1 LDLIAFGY
9 VLKTLLLPPG
19 LFWLV
24 LLAGLWLQRKRR
36 KVGTALILGLLVGGW
51 LLSLPGLMRPLAA
64 TLETYPPLDL
74 QQLPADA
81 GAIVVLAGGLRR
93 SGGGY
98 DLKTTTLDRLRHGA
112 RLHRET
118 GLPLLLS
125 GGKVFGG
132 EAPSE
137 AGLMQQVLEED
148 FHLRA
153 RWLEQ
158 ASRNTAENARFSAA
172 ILLREGIGKVVL
184 VTHALHMPRAVEQ
197 FRRAGLQVVPAP
209 VAFIST
215 APVAPSLFDWLPS
228 LHALNLFS
236 AVLHEY
242 LGLAWYRLRYR

>member
-1 LDLIAFGY
+1 MTLGY

-24 LLAGLWLQRKRR
+24 LLAGLWLQRRR
-36 KVGTALILGLLVGGW
+36 RAMGTALLLALLIAGW
-51 LLSLPGLMRPLAA
+51 LLSLPGLIRPLAA
-64 TLETYPPLDL
+64 TLERYPPLSPREV
-74 QQLPADA
+74 PADA

-93 SGGGY
+93 SGDGY
-98 DLKTTTLDRLRHGA
+98 DLKTTTLDRLREGA

-132 EAPSE
+132 EGPAE
-137 AGLMQQVLEED
+137 AELMQRVLGEE
-148 FHLRA
+148 FNLQA

-158 ASRNTAENARFSAA
+158 ESRNTAENARYSAA
-172 ILLREGIGKVVL
+172 ILGREGIGKVVL

-197 FRRAGLQVVPAP
+197 FRRAGLEVVAAP
-209 VAFIST
+209 IAFIST
-215 APVAPSLFDWLPS
+215 PPAAPSLFDWLPS
-228 LHALNLFS
+228 LHALNVFS

>member
-1 LDLIAFGY
+1 MDLIAFGY

-24 LLAGLWLQRKRR
+24 LLAGLWLQRRRR
-36 KVGTALILGLLVGGW
+36 KVGTALILGLLVAGW

-64 TLETYPPLDL
+64 TLETWPPLDPR
-74 QQLPADA
+74 QLPADA

-93 SGGGY
+93 SSTGY
-98 DLKTTTLDRLRHGA
+98 DLKTTTLERLRHGA
-112 RLHRET
+112 RLHRES
-118 GLPLLLS
+118 GLPLLLT

-132 EAPSE
+132 EAPTE
-137 AGLMQQVLEED
+137 AGLMQRVLEEE

-158 ASRNTAENARFSAA
+158 ESRNTAENARFSAA
-172 ILLREGIGKVVL
+172 ILHREGIGKVVL
-184 VTHALHMPRAVEQ
+184 VTHALHMPRALEQ

-209 VAFIST
+209 VAFVST
-215 APVAPSLFDWLPS
+215 APAAPSLFDWLPS